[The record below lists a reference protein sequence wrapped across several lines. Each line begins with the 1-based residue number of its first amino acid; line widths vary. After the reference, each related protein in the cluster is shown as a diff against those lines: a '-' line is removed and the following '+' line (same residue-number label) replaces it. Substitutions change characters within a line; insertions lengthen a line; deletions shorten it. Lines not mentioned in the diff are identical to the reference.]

1 MMSSGE
7 SEPIL
12 EQSVNSPTPLNIH
25 KDTEGNE
32 QEISP
37 LKIKMSSLPARSNF
51 SSFFCKTKRPSS
63 PPSSIEPFKSNEQ
76 PTLSNVINNS
86 KETFN
91 QQPHPSP
98 LNSVTPEDSNSEQ
111 EKSSNGSSSLS
122 KEESNFMPKVEQS
135 ETFMK
140 SEHSSQIISSSS
152 EAELITISDDDED
165 VSDEKSNHRVE
176 CISISSNESSDECSI
191 IAPRRSKRLNL
202 VVTPEKHIT
211 RKPLETSQPEKQ
223 SILPLSDYSNNMKN
237 ANFFKPPPL
246 PLQPQSQKQNHQSL
260 NESNESYTVRSIE
273 EASSNSHEP
282 SLSLDS
288 SYDNF
293 DPSLRDELLARI
305 NSKKQKQDILNSET
319 RYVLFNVIQRL
330 NIITGAQSPS
340 FKIYWKSTESFG
352 NMKRRLAMDLGV
364 SPFDLVLAKV
374 QDNSEL
380 YDTTRPNSLNI
391 IGLTLQ
397 EFSQQQPTNLK
408 VNANKTK
415 GRVNTKKNDV
425 NSQNNDVND
434 ANRSPSPPT
443 SPTAYNIYLYTRKSF
458 SHYNLLQQ
466 NMKQQFMDSVS
477 ILQTADAEMS
487 KFSQTTPTAEEELTT
502 DIPTAPSQQQSE
514 LISLKIKTLHTKNQV
529 FTVSVPSDATGTDI
543 LEAFAAIHSCKTNN
557 LRIFFDG
564 DALDLVKS
572 IEGILE
578 DDDMIEIK

>member
-12 EQSVNSPTPLNIH
+12 EQSTTSPTTLNIH
-25 KDTEGNE
+25 KDTEGSE

-63 PPSSIEPFKSNEQ
+63 PPSTIEPFKSDEQ
-76 PTLSNVINNS
+76 PTSS
-86 KETFN
+86 KEAIN

-111 EKSSNGSSSLS
+111 EKSSTGNSSLS

-135 ETFMK
+135 ETSMK

-152 EAELITISDDDED
+152 EAEFITISDDDEE

-202 VVTPEKHIT
+202 VVTPEKLIA
-211 RKPLETSQPEKQ
+211 RKPLEMSQPEKQ

-246 PLQPQSQKQNHQSL
+246 QPHSQSQKQNHQSL
-260 NESNESYTVRSIE
+260 NESYTVRSIE

-408 VNANKTK
+408 VSANKTK

-425 NSQNNDVND
+425 NSQNNDAND
-434 ANRSPSPPT
+434 ANRSPSAPSSPT
-443 SPTAYNIYLYTRKSF
+443 SYNIYLYTRKSF

-477 ILQTADAEMS
+477 LLQTADAEMS
-487 KFSQTTPTAEEELTT
+487 KFSQTAPANEEEFTT